1 MCACVCVCLGLPF
14 SLHLPHPP
22 QFLTVCSPTLRCLF
36 MCGIEFT
43 TEAEPD
49 PHPSETVPVLCSA
62 LARLTQLAAL
72 DLRGVGLLEDFP
84 ELRRLSAFSASSCLT
99 RLRLR
104 DESANPLPEDGL
116 LHVLPE
122 GRRLP
127 ELRVLHVVAQEDTGS
142 GCVSGADLARVGEA
156 CPSLAELCLVNVLV
170 DGQPIH
176 GLLPLAS
183 SLTALHVHGHC
194 WGDAAARVVAQ
205 LTALRSLCWERSRL
219 SEDGLHGLTAL
230 RCLTSLSVRDCHH
243 LKWVL
248 ARACWEG
255 VNKAPTP
262 SSHRAL
268 ILTATDEVS
277 SVIQPLNILFS
288 IIVSSSRCLCFW
300 RVAVPA
306 CNCNATIN

>member
-1 MCACVCVCLGLPF
+1 MCLGLPF